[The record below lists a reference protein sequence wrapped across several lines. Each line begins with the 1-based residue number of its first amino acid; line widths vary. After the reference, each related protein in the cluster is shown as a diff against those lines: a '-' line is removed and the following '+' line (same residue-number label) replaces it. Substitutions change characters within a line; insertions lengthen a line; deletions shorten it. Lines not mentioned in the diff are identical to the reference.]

1 VTAHATPASMR
12 GAARMLFAVC
22 LITGISLSIAGAHA
36 RPGGD
41 ELGWKSFSAARAD
54 ARESKRKVLVDVY
67 TTWCGWC
74 KKMDRDV
81 YGNAAVRAYLQEHFE
96 VAKLDA
102 ESADTQTV
110 DDAEHTGREIAS
122 AMGVSSYPTTVFFSD
137 NGEMITA
144 VPGYTSAES
153 FLQVLEYIHGEKYK
167 TQSWNEFR
175 SSKGK

>member
-1 VTAHATPASMR
+1 MTAHATPASIRRAGRMVL
-12 GAARMLFAVC
+12 AAC
-22 LITGISLSIAGAHA
+22 LIMAASQTVAVAHA

-41 ELGWKSFSAARAD
+41 ELAWKSFSAARMA
-54 ARESKRKVLVDVY
+54 AKESKRKVLVDVY

-81 YGNAAVRAYLQEHFE
+81 YGNADVRAYLQEHFE
-96 VAKLDA
+96 VSKLDA

-110 DDAEHTGREIAS
+110 DDAEHTGREIAT

-137 NGEMITA
+137 SGEMITA
-144 VPGYTSAES
+144 VPGYTSAEG